1 MVLKTWEIFFKYHHL
16 GGLLLVA
23 LVAAALYVKHDI
35 SYWNVVKKRVTSK
48 EEQLATKHDST
59 TNYDFFSG
67 RWVYDDVSYPL
78 YKEEQCSFVEDSF
91 ACEKY
96 GRKDLK
102 YQQWRWQPHHCDI
115 PRFDGKAF
123 LEKIRGK
130 KVLFV
135 GDSLNRNQWVSL
147 LCLIESSISP
157 SSNKSVTLAGNL
169 LYFHDIIRN
178 SCNFFFLLNLKEYN
192 ATIGFYWSPL
202 LVESNCDDPDKH
214 SVKDRIIRI
223 TSIEKHARHWTD
235 ADILVFDSFMWWL
248 EPTMTLLWGSFGS
261 SDAIYK
267 RVEMRLRRYE
277 MALNTWSDW
286 LEININRTKT
296 KLFFMSL
303 SPYHL
308 VYVKGERWDVQQN
321 CYNETEPIFKEEYW
335 GISTDPNMMHIA
347 ESTIQKLEKRG
358 LKIEYLNITHLSD
371 YRKDAHPSI
380 YRKFFHPISEEQLAS
395 PKSYSDC
402 VHWCLPGVPDIWNQI
417 LYSYIINSS

>member
-59 TNYDFFSG
+59 TNCDFFSG

-115 PRFDGKAF
+115 PRFNGKAF

-130 KVLFV
+130 KLVFV
-135 GDSLNRNQWVSL
+135 GDSLNRNQWISL

-169 LYFHDIIRN
+169 LYFHDTVRHFSVLI
-178 SCNFFFLLNLKEYN
+178 SFSPPFFMHLFNIYILPFE
-192 ATIGFYWSPL
+192 I
-202 LVESNCDDPDKH
+202 ESNCDDVSWH
-214 SVKDRIIRI
+214 HQMEHRIVRI
-223 TSIEKHARHWTD
+223 EAIEKHAKHWND
-235 ADILVFDSFMWWL
+235 ADILIFDSYVWWL
-248 EPTMTLLWGSFGS
+248 NPTMTLLWGSFES
-261 SDAIYK
+261 PDAIYK
-267 RVEMRLRRYE
+267 TVEMKLRRYE
-277 MALNTWSDW
+277 MALNTWSEW
-286 LEININRTKT
+286 LEMNINRTKT
-296 KLFFMSL
+296 KLFFMSV
-303 SPYHL
+303 SPYIFRH
-308 VYVKGERWDVQQN
+308 VYEYCRGDVLRQ
-321 CYNETEPIFKEEYW
+321 CYNRSEPINEEESF
-335 GISTDPNMMHIA
+335 ISSNQNLMGVA
-347 ESTIQKLEKRG
+347 ESTIEKLKKRG
-358 LKIEYLNITHLSD
+358 LKIEYLRITRLSE
-371 YRKDAHPSI
+371 YRSDAHTSI
-380 YRKFFHPISEEQLAS
+380 YRKFFFTLTEENKKDPITYA
-395 PKSYSDC
+395 DC
-402 VHWCLPGVPDIWNQI
+402 LHWCLPGVPDVWNQI
-417 LYSYIINSS
+417 LYDYIMKS